1 MKDLDNLDY
10 FDEFTETDMVLD
22 PCYTLAVYDLS
33 QMKLK
38 PLKVYERAVT
48 KLLPE
53 VSNPGDDDII
63 RALFLAYWDKPTGSI
78 HRKLERL
85 HRQGLIKL

>member
-1 MKDLDNLDY
+1 MKDDNELDY
-10 FDEFTETDMVLD
+10 FDEFDETDMVAS

-38 PLKVYERAVT
+38 PEKVYKRAVA

-53 VSNPGDDDII
+53 VIDPLDNDII

-78 HRKLERL
+78 HRKLEQL
-85 HRQGLIKL
+85 DLLGLIKL